1 MATTKEARNEV
12 LLQTFIRKQL
22 RLKAHTVTAIEES
35 DAEMVVRIE
44 RLGSRRLRCSRC
56 GRTCQ
61 RVHSRAAKP
70 RSWRDLPL
78 RKTRLV
84 LRYRPRRV
92 HCERCG
98 VRAEALPWAEPWARV
113 SSALAASVAALTKH
127 LSWREAAHH
136 FDLNW
141 KSVAAIVGRAVAYG
155 LARRRRKPLHRIGVD
170 EVSRRKGHRYLTVVY
185 DLERRTLL
193 WVGEDRTEQTL
204 RKFFS
209 QLGRRRCRTIQ
220 VVLMDMWAPY
230 AKAVR
235 ENAPRAQVLFD
246 RFHLVQHLN
255 RAVDEVRRAQL
266 RRLSRKEKVR
276 FKRTRYLLLKNPWNL
291 TSDQKERLSTLVS
304 WNTPITRAYYLKES
318 LQLFFDYKQPKR
330 AREHLERWMHSAMR
344 SRLEPFK
351 RLVKMLRSHLDGV
364 LAWTRLRLSNGAVE
378 GMNNKI
384 KLVSHRAFGFRTV
397 EHYVAAIYHCC
408 ARLPLPEES

>member
-1 MATTKEARNEV
+1 M
-12 LLQTFIRKQL
+12 
-22 RLKAHTVTAIEES
+22 
-35 DAEMVVRIE
+35 
-44 RLGSRRLRCSRC
+44 
-56 GRTCQ
+56 
-61 RVHSRAAKP
+61 
-70 RSWRDLPL
+70 
-78 RKTRLV
+78 
-84 LRYRPRRV
+84 
-92 HCERCG
+92 
-98 VRAEALPWAEPWARV
+98 
-113 SSALAASVAALTKH
+113 
-127 LSWREAAHH
+127 
-136 FDLNW
+136 
-141 KSVAAIVGRAVAYG
+141 
-155 LARRRRKPLHRIGVD
+155 
-170 EVSRRKGHRYLTVVY
+170 VY

-408 ARLPLPEES
+408 ARLPLPGGKLITLSGEEPKKRRTGAEVLNCSGGVVARPRGRAGVLIDHVAVGAEGALGEDAPVDAGVRLGDGRVVVGVDEHALPT

>member
-56 GRTCQ
+56 GRTCR

-170 EVSRRKGHRYLTVVY
+170 EGSRRKGHRYLTVVY

>member
-56 GRTCQ
+56 GRTCR

-185 DLERRTLL
+185 DLERSTLL

>member
-1 MATTKEARNEV
+1 M
-12 LLQTFIRKQL
+12 
-22 RLKAHTVTAIEES
+22 
-35 DAEMVVRIE
+35 
-44 RLGSRRLRCSRC
+44 
-56 GRTCQ
+56 RT
-61 RVHSRAAKP
+61 
-70 RSWRDLPL
+70 
-78 RKTRLV
+78 
-84 LRYRPRRV
+84 
-92 HCERCG
+92 
-98 VRAEALPWAEPWARV
+98 EALPWAEPWARV
-113 SSALAASVAALTKH
+113 SGALAASVAALTRH

-136 FDLNW
+136 FGLNW
-141 KSVAAIVGRAVAYG
+141 KSVAAIVQRAVAYG
-155 LARRRRKPLHRIGVD
+155 LARRRRKPLHWIGVD

-185 DLERRTLL
+185 DLERRMLV
-193 WVGEDRTEQTL
+193 WVGEDRSEQTL
-204 RKFFS
+204 RKFFCE
-209 QLGRRRCRTIQ
+209 LGRRRCRPIQ

-266 RRLSRKEKVR
+266 RRLSRKEKVK

-291 TSDQKERLSTLVS
+291 TPDQNERLSTLVS

-351 RLVKMLRSHLDGV
+351 KLVKMLRSHLDGV